1 MKKNQQ
7 LNPEK
12 KSKENPQE
20 SLRILLLDDDP
31 SMSTLLNT
39 LLTLEGF
46 QVESF
51 GGMDKDVIEYIK
63 SDRPDVLI
71 MDIHLRT
78 HNGIDITRSL
88 RTHPDLSNLK
98 IIITSGMD
106 QSYKSL
112 AAGANF
118 FLLKPYMPDELI
130 KILREK

>member
-1 MKKNQQ
+1 LKKNQKI
-7 LNPEK
+7 NPEK
-12 KSKENPQE
+12 QSKASLQK

-31 SMSTLLNT
+31 SMSTLLKT

-51 GGMDKDVIEYIK
+51 DGMDKDVIEFIR
-63 SDRPDVLI
+63 SDKPDVLI

-88 RTHPDLSNLK
+88 RMYPDLSYLK

-112 AAGANF
+112 TAGANF